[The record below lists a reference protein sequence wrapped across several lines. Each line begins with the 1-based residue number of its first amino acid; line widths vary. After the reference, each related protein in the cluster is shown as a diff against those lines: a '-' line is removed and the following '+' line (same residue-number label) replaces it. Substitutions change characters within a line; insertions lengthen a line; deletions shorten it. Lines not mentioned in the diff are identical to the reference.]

1 MSNKDK
7 LRKLEEI
14 NTELDKRV
22 DPLLMR
28 LATRIAESRYS
39 VWVVVGIVLAIVA
52 LAWWVRG

>member
-14 NTELDKRV
+14 NTALDERV

-28 LATRIAESRYS
+28 LATRLVESNYTVPIGIALILGLIAAS
-39 VWVVVGIVLAIVA
+39 VWVF
-52 LAWWVRG
+52 

>member
-28 LATRIAESRYS
+28 LATRLVESNYTVPIGIVLILGLIAAS
-39 VWVVVGIVLAIVA
+39 VWVF
-52 LAWWVRG
+52 